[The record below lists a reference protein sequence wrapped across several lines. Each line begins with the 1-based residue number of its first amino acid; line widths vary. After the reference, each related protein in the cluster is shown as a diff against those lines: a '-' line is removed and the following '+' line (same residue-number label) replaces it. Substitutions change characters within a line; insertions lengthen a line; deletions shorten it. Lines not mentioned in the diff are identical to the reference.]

1 MTRTNAL
8 PAWTRL
14 VALFAAF
21 FAGTIAYAQA
31 PQPEPDDPPVR
42 VGRMSFANG
51 EVSYAPAGSDEWVQ
65 AQVNR
70 PIVTGDQLWADT
82 NSRAE
87 LSVDNSSWWLGEQT
101 SVTVSN
107 LDDRIAQFQL
117 QQGTLE
123 FRVRRL
129 PDGNIVE
136 VDTPN
141 LAFTVS
147 RPGQYRVVV
156 DPQDGATTVSVR
168 SGGADVY
175 GEGASYAVA
184 SGQSYRFYGTDLR
197 DSELASLP
205 PPDAFDRFVAERDR
219 RYERNVSVRYVSPEV
234 VGYEDLDTYGT
245 WSAQPTYGNVWFPRT
260 VRSGWAPYR
269 EGHWAWIDP
278 WGWTWVDDE
287 PWGFAPFH
295 YGRWAYFDR
304 GWGWVPGPRTIRPV
318 YAPALVAFV
327 GGSGFSISVS
337 SGPAI
342 GWFPLG
348 SARRLSAAVSRE
360 QQLLPPGQR
369 QQYGDQPGQHH
380 QRLQQLSDEHERH
393 AGQLREHARA
403 QRRHGGAAGCV
414 RTIAERGPRR
424 GRAAGSGNCRSTGS
438 AGCPRGARAYRVRR
452 CRTGCAI
459 QAAGRVRSASDGRTC
474 RSSAGARARCAEAA
488 GTGKESRPAV
498 VAARVAATAA
508 DSAGPGS
515 HRQGRGA
522 GEARC
527 DGCAARAACG

>member
-1 MTRTNAL
+1 
-8 PAWTRL
+8 
-14 VALFAAF
+14 
-21 FAGTIAYAQA
+21 
-31 PQPEPDDPPVR
+31 
-42 VGRMSFANG
+42 MSFANG

-70 PIVTGDQLWADT
+70 PIVTGDQLWADN

-245 WSAQPTYGNVWFPRT
+245 WSAQPTYGNVWFPRD
-260 VRSGWAPYR
+260 GA
-269 EGHWAWIDP
+269 
-278 WGWTWVDDE
+278 
-287 PWGFAPFH
+287 
-295 YGRWAYFDR
+295 
-304 GWGWVPGPRTIRPV
+304 
-318 YAPALVAFV
+318 APAGRRTAKAT
-327 GGSGFSISVS
+327 GRGSI
-337 SGPAI
+337 
-342 GWFPLG
+342 
-348 SARRLSAAVSRE
+348 
-360 QQLLPPGQR
+360 
-369 QQYGDQPGQHH
+369 
-380 QRLQQLSDEHERH
+380 
-393 AGQLREHARA
+393 
-403 QRRHGGAAGCV
+403 
-414 RTIAERGPRR
+414 
-424 GRAAGSGNCRSTGS
+424 
-438 AGCPRGARAYRVRR
+438 RGAGRGSTMSRGASRR
-452 CRTGCAI
+452 SIT
-459 QAAGRVRSASDGRTC
+459 AAGRTSIAAGAGCRVRERFARCMRRRSS
-474 RSSAGARARCAEAA
+474 RSSADRASASPFRQARR
-488 GTGKESRPAV
+488 
-498 VAARVAATAA
+498 
-508 DSAGPGS
+508 SAGFRS
-515 HRQGRGA
+515 DRATSIGRRIA
-522 GEARC
+522 
-527 DGCAARAACG
+527 

>member
-1 MTRTNAL
+1 MTRFNLFAG
-8 PAWTRL
+8 WTRTL
-14 VALFAAF
+14 ALATALL
-21 FAGTIAYAQA
+21 AGMAAYAQA

-42 VGRMSFANG
+42 VGRMSFATG
-51 EVSYAPAGSDEWVQ
+51 EVSFAPAGSDEWVQ

-70 PIVTGDQLWADT
+70 PIVTGDQLWADS
-82 NSRAE
+82 NARAE
-87 LSVDNSSWWLGEQT
+87 LSIDNSSWWLGEQT
-101 SVTVSN
+101 SVTVTN

-129 PDGNIVE
+129 AEGNIVE

-141 LAFTVS
+141 LAFAVT

-168 SGGADVY
+168 SGSADVY

-184 SGQSYRFYGTDLR
+184 TGQAYRFYGTDLR
-197 DSELASLP
+197 DTEIASLP
-205 PPDAFDRFVAERDR
+205 PPDEFGRFIAERDR
-219 RYERNVSVRYVSPEV
+219 RYSSNVSVRYVSPEV

-245 WSAQPTYGNVWFPRT
+245 WSAQATYGNVWFPRS

-327 GGSGFSISVS
+327 GGSGFSVSVA

-342 GWFPLG
+342 GWFAL
-348 SARRLSAAVSRE
+348 
-360 QQLLPPGQR
+360 
-369 QQYGDQPGQHH
+369 
-380 QRLQQLSDEHERH
+380 
-393 AGQLREHARA
+393 
-403 QRRHGGAAGCV
+403 
-414 RTIAERGPRR
+414 GPRDVYR
-424 GRAAGSGNCRSTGS
+424 
-438 AGCPRGARAYRVRR
+438 PPYRVSSNYFRQVNVSNTVINQVNITNVYNNY
-452 CRTGCAI
+452 RTNTNVTQANYVNMRAPNAI
-459 QAAGRVRSASDGRTC
+459 TAV
-474 RSSAGARARCAEAA
+474 
-488 GTGKESRPAV
+488 PA
-498 VAARVAATAA
+498 
-508 DSAGPGS
+508 
-515 HRQGRGA
+515 
-522 GEARC
+522 
-527 DGCAARAACG
+527 